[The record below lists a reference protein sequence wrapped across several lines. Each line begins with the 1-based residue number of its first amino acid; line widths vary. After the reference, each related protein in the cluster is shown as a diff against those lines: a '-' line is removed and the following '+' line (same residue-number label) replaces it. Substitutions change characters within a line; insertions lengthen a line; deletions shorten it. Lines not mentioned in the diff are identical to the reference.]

1 MIYEIFRFTAHS
13 HESETSMHPRH
24 VFEIPNRDAYIVYE
38 ASILSE
44 SIVSG

>member
-13 HESETSMHPRH
+13 HESETSMYTRH
-24 VFEIPNRDAYIVYE
+24 VFEIPSRNAYIVYE

-44 SIVSG
+44 SIESG

>member
-13 HESETSMHPRH
+13 HESETSMYPRH
-24 VFEIPNRDAYIVYE
+24 VSEILDRDTYIVYE

-44 SIVSG
+44 SVASG